1 MKQDKLHL
9 EDDAALITLA
19 KEDLFAL
26 EGVATSRRCPTT
38 HRSTVERSRDAGVA
52 FGGSFKVEAGRSTDF
67 PCMAQEEVSSRGL
80 DDSGNGGGG
89 GGGNG
94 VGDKS
99 GAGCSRKQSVGIG
112 AGGIRSSSISSLDRS
127 NDYGIGAVGGGVI
140 GSGGF
145 RAADYDLKQNIVKI
159 GPSSTAL
166 SSSQYLASSA
176 RHLTRDLA
184 GCLRNK
190 LVCIWTMFT
199 KRKKGGCLFLAKVL
213 TFSAR

>member
-1 MKQDKLHL
+1 MALNCIFLTEQDKLIL
-9 EDDAALITLA
+9 QDDAALTTLA
-19 KEDLFAL
+19 KEDLFVP
-26 EGVATSRRCPTT
+26 EEVASSRRCPATT
-38 HRSTVERSRDAGVA
+38 HRSTVERSRNARVA

-80 DDSGNGGGG
+80 DDGG

-99 GAGCSRKQSVGIG
+99 GAGSSRKQSVVIG

-145 RAADYDLKQNIVKI
+145 RAADYDLKQSIVKI
-159 GPSSTAL
+159 GQSTTAL

-199 KRKKGGCLFLAKVL
+199 KRKKGRRLFWPN
-213 TFSAR
+213 F

>member
-1 MKQDKLHL
+1 MIL

-26 EGVATSRRCPTT
+26 EEVAPSRRCPTT
-38 HRSTVERSRDAGVA
+38 HRSTVERSRDAAVA
-52 FGGSFKVEAGRSTDF
+52 FGGSFKVEAGRSTDL

-89 GGGNG
+89 GSG

-99 GAGCSRKQSVGIG
+99 GAGCSRKQSVDIG
-112 AGGIRSSSISSLDRS
+112 ADGIRSSSISSLDRS
-127 NDYGIGAVGGGVI
+127 NDYGIGAVGGDVI

-159 GPSSTAL
+159 GPASTAF

-199 KRKKGGCLFLAKVL
+199 KRKKGGCLFWLNFL
-213 TFSAR
+213 LSAS